1 MSDYCFR
8 QNPGIEIGN
17 LTPQI
22 VGETLADIED
32 RHGIIDPHTVVDESR
47 PEDAALHPVFEWCD
61 EIAAEKWRVEQARRV
76 VRSVEVVIEP
86 QYGSTQIAYV
96 NIQSQGGYMS
106 AATVSSRPD
115 LYQEALQSYR
125 SRMEAASVQLIK
137 MENLAPTARK
147 KNIEKARKLME
158 SAAALVTA

>member
-1 MSDYCFR
+1 MADYCFR

-17 LTPQI
+17 LTAQI

-32 RHGIIDPHTVVDESR
+32 RHGIIDPHMVVDESR
-47 PEDAALHPVFEWCD
+47 PEDAPLHPVFEWCD
-61 EIAAEKWRVEQARRV
+61 EVAAEKWRTEQARRV
-76 VRSVEVVIEP
+76 VRSVEIVVEP

-115 LYQEALQSYR
+115 LYQ
-125 SRMEAASVQLIK
+125 
-137 MENLAPTARK
+137 
-147 KNIEKARKLME
+147 
-158 SAAALVTA
+158 